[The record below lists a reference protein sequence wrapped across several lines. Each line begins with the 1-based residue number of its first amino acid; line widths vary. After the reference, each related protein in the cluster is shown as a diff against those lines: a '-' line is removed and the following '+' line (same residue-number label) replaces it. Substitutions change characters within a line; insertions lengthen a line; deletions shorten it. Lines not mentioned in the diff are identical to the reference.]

1 MQLPLLPLDN
11 VLFPGCPLDLQLFE
25 PRYLSMLSRCLKQG
39 TGFGV
44 VAILEGHEVG
54 AAPARFADIGCEARI
69 IDWQQR
75 PNGMLGIRVEGAR
88 RFRVEQ
94 AQVQPDQL
102 TVASVSWLPEPVELA
117 LDASQDDLQALLLA
131 LAGHPRIT
139 AMGLDGVVSGQWQLA
154 NQLGYLL
161 PFSLAQKLEL
171 LGVNEPHTSLQ
182 LIQRWLAQLQG
193 EMFA

>member
-11 VLFPGCPLDLQLFE
+11 LLFPGCPLDLQLFE

-54 AAPARFADIGCEARI
+54 AAPARVADIGCEARI
-69 IDWQQR
+69 VDWQQR
-75 PNGMLGIRVEGAR
+75 ANGMLGIRVEGAR
-88 RFRVEQ
+88 RFRVVQ
-94 AQVQPDQL
+94 TQVQPDQL
-102 TVASVSWLPEPVELA
+102 SVASVIWLPEPVEQALELA
-117 LDASQDDLQALLLA
+117 QDDLQALLLA
-131 LAGHPRIT
+131 LAEHPRIA

-171 LGVNEPHTSLQ
+171 LGLNQPQACLQ
-182 LIQRWLAQLQG
+182 LIQRWLEQLQG
-193 EMFA
+193 ELLA

>member
-1 MQLPLLPLDN
+1 MQLPLFPLDS

-44 VAILEGHEVG
+44 VAILEGQEVG

-69 IDWQQR
+69 IDWQQL
-75 PNGMLGIRVEGAR
+75 PNGLLGVRVLGAR

-94 AQVQPDQL
+94 AQVQADQL
-102 TVASVSWLPEPVELA
+102 SVASVVWLPEPAELA
-117 LDASQDDLQALLLA
+117 LEAAQDDLQALLLA
-131 LAGHPRIT
+131 LAEHPRIT
-139 AMGLDGVVSGQWQLA
+139 VMGLDGVVSGQLQLA
-154 NQLGYLL
+154 SQLGYLL

-171 LGVNEPHTSLQ
+171 LSLAEPRVCLH
-182 LIQRWLAQLQG
+182 LIQCWLEQLQG
-193 EMFA
+193 EMLA

>member
-1 MQLPLLPLDN
+1 MQLALFPLDN

-39 TGFGV
+39 EGFGV
-44 VAILEGHEVG
+44 VSILAGHEVG
-54 AAPARFADIGCEARI
+54 AAPARVSDIGCEARI

-88 RFRVEQ
+88 RFRVERAKVQ
-94 AQVQPDQL
+94 ADQL
-102 TVASVSWLPEPVELA
+102 SVAEVLWLPEPAEQA
-117 LDASQDDLQALLLA
+117 LGCAHDDLQALLLA
-131 LAGHPRIT
+131 LAEHPRIT
-139 AMGLDGVVSGQWQLA
+139 AMGMGGVVNGQWQLL

-171 LGVNEPHTSLQ
+171 LSLNEPHECLQ

-193 EMFA
+193 EMLA

>member
-11 VLFPGCPLDLQLFE
+11 VLFAGCPLDLQLFE

-69 IDWQQR
+69 VDWQQR

-117 LDASQDDLQALLLA
+117 LDTSQDDLQALLLA
-131 LAGHPRIT
+131 LAEHPRIT

-182 LIQRWLAQLQG
+182 LIQRWLAQMQG
-193 EMFA
+193 EMLA

>member
-1 MQLPLLPLDN
+1 MQLPLFPLDN

-44 VAILEGHEVG
+44 VTILQGQEVG
-54 AAPARFADIGCEARI
+54 EAPLHFAEIGCEARI
-69 IDWQQR
+69 IDWQQQ

-88 RFRVEQ
+88 RFRVEH

-102 TVASVSWLPEPVELA
+102 SVADVIWLPEPAELA
-117 LDASQDDLQALLLA
+117 LTPAQDDLQALLLA
-131 LAGHPRIT
+131 LAEHPRIT
-139 AMGLDGVVSGQWQLA
+139 AMGLDGVVSGQLQLA

-161 PFSLAQKLEL
+161 PFNGLQKLEL
-171 LGVNEPHTSLQ
+171 LSVAEPQACLQ
-182 LIQRWLAQLQG
+182 LIQRWLDQLQG
-193 EMFA
+193 EMLA

>member
-44 VAILEGHEVG
+44 VAILDGHEVG

-117 LDASQDDLQALLLA
+117 PDAAQDDLQALLLA
-131 LAGHPRIT
+131 LAEHPRIS
-139 AMGLDGVVSGQWQLA
+139 AMGMDGVVHGQWQLA

-171 LGVNEPHTSLQ
+171 LGLHQPHASLQ
-182 LIQRWLAQLQG
+182 LIQRWLEQLQG
-193 EMFA
+193 EMLA

>member
-1 MQLPLLPLDN
+1 MQLPLFPLDN

-25 PRYLSMLSRCLKQG
+25 PRYLSMLSRCMKQG

-44 VAILEGHEVG
+44 VAILEGQEVG
-54 AAPARFADIGCEARI
+54 AAAARVADIGCEARI

-75 PNGMLGIRVEGAR
+75 PNGMLGIRIEGAR

-94 AQVQPDQL
+94 TEVQPDQL
-102 TVASVSWLPEPVELA
+102 RVASVSWLSEPAELA
-117 LDASQDDLQALLLA
+117 LEPAQDDLHALLQALA
-131 LAGHPRIT
+131 EHPRIT

-161 PFSLAQKLEL
+161 PFSVMQKLEL
-171 LGVNEPHTSLQ
+171 LGLHEAQASLQ

-193 EMFA
+193 EMLA

>member
-1 MQLPLLPLDN
+1 MQLPLFPLDS

-44 VAILEGHEVG
+44 VTILEGREVG
-54 AAPARFADIGCEARI
+54 AAPVRFADSGCEARI
-69 IDWQQR
+69 VDWQQR

-94 AQVQPDQL
+94 VQVQADQL
-102 TVASVSWLPEPVELA
+102 SVARVVWLPEPSELA
-117 LDASQDDLQALLLA
+117 LEPAQDDLLALLQALVE
-131 LAGHPRIT
+131 HPRIT
-139 AMGLDGVVSGQWQLA
+139 AMGLDGVVSGQLQLA

-171 LGVNEPHTSLQ
+171 LSLAEPQACLQ
-182 LIQRWLAQLQG
+182 LIQRWLEQLQG
-193 EMFA
+193 EMLA